1 MAIDFEFLEEFDR
14 KQVMIVDDDAFM
26 LGVLE
31 KLLNL
36 LGIERVLRA
45 ENGQQARSFLDGH
58 AIDLKSVK
66 H

>member
-1 MAIDFEFLEEFDR
+1 
-14 KQVMIVDDDAFM
+14 MIVDDDAFM

-31 KLLNL
+31 ILRNL